1 MLFNKSQFFRILNF
15 VDCDANETRKAFQS
29 DLINTWRGFG
39 ISISENVQKYGY
51 DMNKEKLDK
60 ECGFIAT
67 RFSCYA
73 VFLLHAIGQ
82 NNLTVLNLLQNR
94 DDKNTLMKTII
105 FLGFIIYLVSNY

>member
-1 MLFNKSQFFRILNF
+1 MLFNKRQFFRILNF

-39 ISISENVQKYGY
+39 ISISENIQKYGY

-73 VFLLHAIGQ
+73 VFLLHTIGQ